1 MTRKITTVPPHPLTQ
16 QEPRAQEQ
24 GRALMLHSA
33 LFLENKQLLTLHLS
47 WTSLWGPRLQCRLS
61 NYPALSKLGCQEP
74 EQATHCP
81 GGQVTTC
88 GNCQDVGGIHPSV
101 KNIWNFQSAGPA
113 LRLDGTQTGLFLNHN
128 LDCSEV
134 LKAFPQTIIKEG

>member
-1 MTRKITTVPPHPLTQ
+1 MTRKITSAPPHPLTQ
-16 QEPRAQEQ
+16 QGPRAQEQ
-24 GRALMLHSA
+24 GRALMLQSA

-47 WTSLWGPRLQCRLS
+47 WGPRLQCRLS
-61 NYPALSKLGCQEP
+61 NYPALSKLGCEEP
-74 EQATHCP
+74 EQVTHCP
-81 GGQVTTC
+81 GGQVAAQ

-113 LRLDGTQTGLFLNHN
+113 LRPDGTQTGLFLNQN
-128 LDCSEV
+128 LDCSKV